1 MRNILTERILLM
13 KIAHRIET
21 IPPYLFAEIDKK
33 KEEAIKKGVDIIN
46 LGIGDPDQPT
56 PNNII
61 EKLRESVKDPKTHNY
76 PPYAGTAEFRQA
88 VALWYKNRFGVDLDP
103 DKEVMA
109 LIGSKEGIAHIFLA
123 FIDPGDFSLIPDPGY
138 PVYKTGTLF
147 ANGFPYIMTLLE
159 ENDFLPDL
167 EEIDEEIAQ
176 RAKLMFINY
185 PNNPTAAVANK
196 DFFEKVVKF
205 AKKYDI
211 LVCHDFAYSEMTFD
225 DYKAISFLEVGGAK
239 DVGIEFHS
247 LSKIYNMTGWRL
259 GFVVGNEKAISA
271 LSIIKTNIDSGA
283 FKAIQQAG
291 IEALSGP
298 QDNIEKMNKIYS
310 GRRNVVINGLNKL
323 GWNLKPTKATFYIW
337 IPTLNKMGSMEF
349 SNLLLEKTGI
359 IVTPGVG
366 YGEYGE
372 GYVRI
377 ALTVDEKRLKEAIE
391 RIKKAGI
398 TPNFDT

>member
-1 MRNILTERILLM
+1 M
-13 KIAHRIET
+13 KIAQRIQT

-33 KEEAIKKGVDIIN
+33 KEEAIKRGIDIIN

-61 EKLRESVKDPKTHNY
+61 EKLRESVKDPNTHNY
-76 PPYAGTAEFRQA
+76 PPYQGTAEFRQA
-88 VALWYKNRFGVDLDP
+88 IASWYKNRFGVNLDP
-103 DKEVMA
+103 EQEVMA

-147 ANGFPYIMTLLE
+147 ANGFPYIMPLLE

-225 DYKAISFLEVGGAK
+225 DYKANSFLEVDGAK
-239 DVGIEFHS
+239 EVGIEFHS
-247 LSKIYNMTGWRL
+247 LSKTYNMTGWRL
-259 GFVVGNEKAISA
+259 GFAVGNKEAISA
-271 LSIIKTNIDSGA
+271 LSIIKTNIDSGV

-291 IEALSGP
+291 IEALTGP
-298 QDNIEKMNKIYS
+298 QDNI
-310 GRRNVVINGLNKL
+310 
-323 GWNLKPTKATFYIW
+323 
-337 IPTLNKMGSMEF
+337 
-349 SNLLLEKTGI
+349 
-359 IVTPGVG
+359 
-366 YGEYGE
+366 
-372 GYVRI
+372 
-377 ALTVDEKRLKEAIE
+377 
-391 RIKKAGI
+391 
-398 TPNFDT
+398 

>member
-1 MRNILTERILLM
+1 M
-13 KIAHRIET
+13 KIAQRIQT

-33 KEEAIKKGVDIIN
+33 KEEAIKRGVDIIN

-61 EKLRESVKDPKTHNY
+61 EKLRESVKDPKTHDY
-76 PPYAGTAEFRQA
+76 PPYEGTAEFRQA
-88 VALWYKNRFGVDLDP
+88 VALWYKNSFGVDLDP

-147 ANGFPYIMTLLE
+147 ANGFPYVMPLLE
-159 ENDFLPDL
+159 ENNFLPDL

-185 PNNPTAAVANK
+185 PNNPTAAVTNK
-196 DFFEKVVKF
+196 DFFEKIVKF

-211 LVCHDFAYSEMTFD
+211 LVCHDFAYSEMTYD
-225 DYKAISFLEVGGAK
+225 DYKANSFLEVDGAK

-259 GFVVGNEKAISA
+259 GFAVGNKEAISA

-298 QDNIEKMNKIYS
+298 QDNIEKMNKIYT

-323 GWNLKPTKATFYIW
+323 GWNLKSTKATFYIW
-337 IPTLNKMGSMEF
+337 IPTLNKMSSMEF

-359 IVTPGVG
+359 IVTPGIG

-372 GYVRI
+372 GYIRI
-377 ALTVDEKRLKEAIE
+377 ALTVEEKRLEEAIE
-391 RIKKAGI
+391 RMKKAGI
-398 TPNFDT
+398 TQE

>member
-1 MRNILTERILLM
+1 M
-13 KIAHRIET
+13 KIAQRIQT

-33 KEEAIKKGVDIIN
+33 KEEALKRGVDIIN

-61 EKLRESVKDPKTHNY
+61 EKLRESVKDSKTHHY
-76 PPYAGTAEFRQA
+76 PPYQGTTEFRQA
-88 VALWYKNRFGVDLDP
+88 VASWYKNRFRVNLDP
-103 DKEVMA
+103 EQEVMA
-109 LIGSKEGIAHIFLA
+109 LIGSKEGIANIFLA

-147 ANGFPYIMTLLE
+147 ANGFPYIMPLLE
-159 ENDFLPDL
+159 ENNFLPDL
-167 EEIDEEIAQ
+167 EEIDEEVAQ

-225 DYKAISFLEVGGAK
+225 GYKTSSFLEIEGAK
-239 DVGIEFHS
+239 EVGIEFHS
-247 LSKIYNMTGWRL
+247 LSKTYNMTGWRL
-259 GFVVGNEKAISA
+259 GFAVGNKDAISA
-271 LSIIKTNIDSGA
+271 LSIIKTNIDSGV
-283 FKAIQQAG
+283 FKAIQEAG
-291 IEALSGP
+291 VEALTGP
-298 QDNIEKMNKIYS
+298 QDNIEKMNEIYT
-310 GRRNVVINGLNKL
+310 RRRDVVINGLNKL

-337 IPTLNKMGSMEF
+337 IPTLKNINSVDF
-349 SNLLLEKTGI
+349 ANLLLEKTGI
-359 IVTPGVG
+359 IVTPGIG

-372 GYVRI
+372 GFVRI
-377 ALTVDEKRLKEAIE
+377 ALTVEEKRLEEAIE
-391 RIKKAGI
+391 RLKKSSI
-398 TPNFDT
+398 IQK

>member
-1 MRNILTERILLM
+1 M
-13 KIAHRIET
+13 KIAHRIQT

-33 KEEAIKKGVDIIN
+33 KEEAIKRGVDIIN

-61 EKLRESVKDPKTHNY
+61 EKLRESVKDSRTHRY
-76 PPYAGTAEFRQA
+76 PPYQGTTEFRQA
-88 VALWYKNRFGVDLDP
+88 VASWYKNRFRVNLDP
-103 DKEVMA
+103 DQEVMA

-147 ANGFPYIMTLLE
+147 ANGLPYLMPLLE

-167 EEIDEEIAQ
+167 EEIDEEVAQ

-225 DYKAISFLEVGGAK
+225 GYKTSSFLEIEGAK
-239 DVGIEFHS
+239 EVGIEFHS
-247 LSKIYNMTGWRL
+247 LSKTYNMTGWRL
-259 GFVVGNEKAISA
+259 GFAVGNKDAISA

-283 FKAIQQAG
+283 FKAIQEAG
-291 IEALSGP
+291 VEALTGP
-298 QDNIEKMNKIYS
+298 QDNIEKMNEIYT
-310 GRRNVVINGLNKL
+310 RRRDVVINGLNKL
-323 GWNLKPTKATFYIW
+323 GWSLKPTKATFYIW
-337 IPTLNKMGSMEF
+337 IPTPKNITSVDF
-349 SNLLLEKTGI
+349 ANLLLEKTGI
-359 IVTPGVG
+359 IVTPGIG

-372 GYVRI
+372 GFVRI
-377 ALTVDEKRLKEAIE
+377 ALTVEEKRLEEAIE
-391 RIKKAGI
+391 RLKKSSI
-398 TPNFDT
+398 IQK

>member
-1 MRNILTERILLM
+1 M
-13 KIAHRIET
+13 KIAQRIET

-33 KEEAIKKGVDIIN
+33 KEEAIKRGVDIIN

-61 EKLRESVKDPKTHNY
+61 EKLRESVKDPKTHDY
-76 PPYAGTAEFRQA
+76 PPYEGTVEFRQA
-88 VALWYKNRFGVDLDP
+88 VALWYKNRFGIDLDP
-103 DKEVMA
+103 DNEVMA

-123 FIDPGDFSLIPDPGY
+123 FIDPGDFSLIPDPAY

-147 ANGFPYIMTLLE
+147 ANGFPYIMPLLE
-159 ENDFLPDL
+159 ENNFLPDL

-196 DFFEKVVKF
+196 DFFKKVVKF

-211 LVCHDFAYSEMTFD
+211 LICHDFAYSEMTFD
-225 DYKAISFLEVGGAK
+225 DYKASSFLEVEGAK

-247 LSKIYNMTGWRL
+247 LSKTYNMTGWRL
-259 GFVVGNEKAISA
+259 GFAVGNKEAISA
-271 LSIIKTNIDSGA
+271 LSIIKTNVDSGV
-283 FKAIQQAG
+283 FKAIQEAG
-291 IEALSGP
+291 IEALTGP
-298 QDNIEKMNKIYS
+298 QDNIEKMNKIYT

-337 IPTLNKMGSMEF
+337 IPTLNKMNSMEF

-359 IVTPGVG
+359 IVTPGIG

-377 ALTVDEKRLKEAIE
+377 ALTVEEKRLEEAWE
-391 RIKKAGI
+391 RMEKAGI
-398 TPNFDT
+398 TQR

>member
-1 MRNILTERILLM
+1 M
-13 KIAHRIET
+13 KIAQRIET
-21 IPPYLFAEIDKK
+21 IPPYLFAEIDRK
-33 KEEAIKKGVDIIN
+33 KEEAIKRGVDIIN

-61 EKLRESVKDPKTHNY
+61 EKLRESVKDPKTHDY

-88 VALWYKNRFGVDLDP
+88 VTLWYKNRFGVDLDP

-123 FIDPGDFSLIPDPGY
+123 FIDPGDFSLIPDPAY

-147 ANGFPYIMTLLE
+147 ANGFLYIMPLLE
-159 ENDFLPDL
+159 ENNFLPDL
-167 EEIDEEIAQ
+167 EEIDEDIAQ

-225 DYKAISFLEVGGAK
+225 DYKASSFLEVEGAK
-239 DVGIEFHS
+239 GVGIEFHS
-247 LSKIYNMTGWRL
+247 LSKTYNMTGWRL
-259 GFVVGNEKAISA
+259 GFVVGNKEAISA
-271 LSIIKTNIDSGA
+271 LSIIKTNIDSGV
-283 FKAIQQAG
+283 FKAIQEAG
-291 IEALSGP
+291 IEALTGP
-298 QDNIEKMNKIYS
+298 QDDIEKMNKIYT

-323 GWNLKPTKATFYIW
+323 GWSLKPTKATFYIW
-337 IPTLNKMGSMEF
+337 IPTLNKMDSMEF
-349 SNLLLEKTGI
+349 SNHLLEKTGI
-359 IVTPGVG
+359 IVTPGIG
-366 YGEYGE
+366 YGKYGE

-377 ALTVDEKRLKEAIE
+377 ALTVDEKRLEEAIKRME
-391 RIKKAGI
+391 KAGI
-398 TPNFDT
+398 TQE

>member
-1 MRNILTERILLM
+1 M
-13 KIAHRIET
+13 KIAQRIET

-33 KEEAIKKGVDIIN
+33 KEEAIKRGVDIIN

-56 PNNII
+56 PDNII
-61 EKLRESVKDPKTHNY
+61 EKLRESVKDPKTHDY
-76 PPYAGTAEFRQA
+76 PPYAGTTEFRQA
-88 VALWYKNRFGVDLDP
+88 VALWYKNRFGIDLDP

-147 ANGFPYIMTLLE
+147 ANGFSHIMPLLE
-159 ENDFLPDL
+159 ENSFLPDL
-167 EEIDEEIAQ
+167 EEIDEDIAQ

-205 AKKYDI
+205 AQKYDI
-211 LVCHDFAYSEMTFD
+211 LVCHDFAYSEMTYD
-225 DYKAISFLEVGGAK
+225 NYKASSFLEIKGAK

-247 LSKIYNMTGWRL
+247 LSKTYNMTGWRL
-259 GFVVGNEKAISA
+259 GFAMGNKKAISA
-271 LSIIKTNIDSGA
+271 LSVIKTNIDSGV
-283 FKAIQQAG
+283 FKAIQRAG
-291 IEALSGP
+291 IEALTGP
-298 QDNIEKMNKIYS
+298 QDNIERMNEIYTR
-310 GRRNVVINGLNKL
+310 RRNTVISGLNKL

-337 IPTLNKMGSMEF
+337 IPTLNKMSSMEF

-359 IVTPGVG
+359 IVTPGIG

-377 ALTVDEKRLKEAIE
+377 ALTVGEKRLQEAME
-391 RIKKAGI
+391 RLKSLKLYK
-398 TPNFDT
+398 

>member
-1 MRNILTERILLM
+1 M
-13 KIAHRIET
+13 KIAQRIEI

-33 KEEAIKKGVDIIN
+33 KEEAIKRGVDIIN

-88 VALWYKNRFGVDLDP
+88 VTLWYKNRFGVDLDP
-103 DKEVMA
+103 ENEVMA

-147 ANGFPYIMTLLE
+147 ANGFPYIMPLLE
-159 ENDFLPDL
+159 ENNFLPDL
-167 EEIDEEIAQ
+167 EEIDEDIAQ
-176 RAKLMFINY
+176 KAKLMFINY

-196 DFFEKVVKF
+196 EFFEKVVKF

-225 DYKAISFLEVGGAK
+225 DYKASSFLEIEGAK

-259 GFVVGNEKAISA
+259 GFVVGNKEAISA
-271 LSIIKTNIDSGA
+271 LSIIKTNIDSGV
-283 FKAIQQAG
+283 FKAIQEAG
-291 IEALSGP
+291 IEALTGP
-298 QDNIEKMNKIYS
+298 QDNIEKMNKIYT

-323 GWNLKPTKATFYIW
+323 EWNLKPTKATFYIW
-337 IPTLNKMGSMEF
+337 IPTLNKMNSVEF

-359 IVTPGVG
+359 IVTPGIG

-377 ALTVDEKRLKEAIE
+377 ALTVDEKRLEEAIE
-391 RIKKAGI
+391 RLKKAGI
-398 TPNFDT
+398 TQE

>member
-1 MRNILTERILLM
+1 M
-13 KIAHRIET
+13 KIAQRIET

-46 LGIGDPDQPT
+46 LGIGDPDKPT

-76 PPYAGTAEFRQA
+76 PPYQGTAEFRQA
-88 VALWYKNRFGVDLDP
+88 VASWYKNRFGVNLDA
-103 DKEVMA
+103 DREVIA
-109 LIGSKEGIAHIFLA
+109 LIGSKEGISHIFLA

-147 ANGFPYIMTLLE
+147 ANGFPYIMPLLK

-167 EEIDEEIAQ
+167 EEIDEEIVQ

-205 AKKYDI
+205 AKKNDI

-225 DYKAISFLEVGGAK
+225 NYKANSFLEVDGAK
-239 DVGIEFHS
+239 EVGIEFHS

-259 GFVVGNEKAISA
+259 GFAVGNKEAISA
-271 LSIIKTNIDSGA
+271 LSIIKTNIDSGI

-291 IEALSGP
+291 VEALTGP
-298 QDNIEKMNKIYS
+298 QDNIEKMNNIYT

-337 IPTLNKMGSMEF
+337 IPTLNKMKSVDF
-349 SNLLLEKTGI
+349 ANLLLEKTGI
-359 IVTPGVG
+359 IVTPGIG

-377 ALTVDEKRLKEAIE
+377 ALTVEEKRLEEAIGRME
-391 RIKKAGI
+391 KAGI
-398 TPNFDT
+398 SQE

>member
-1 MRNILTERILLM
+1 M
-13 KIAHRIET
+13 KIAQRIEI

-33 KEEAIKKGVDIIN
+33 KEEAIKRGVDIIN

-88 VALWYKNRFGVDLDP
+88 VTLWYKNRFGVDLDP
-103 DKEVMA
+103 ENEVMA

-147 ANGFPYIMTLLE
+147 ANGFPYIMPLLE
-159 ENDFLPDL
+159 ENNFLPDL
-167 EEIDEEIAQ
+167 EEIDEDIAQ
-176 RAKLMFINY
+176 KAKLMFINY

-225 DYKAISFLEVGGAK
+225 DYKASSFLEVEGAK
-239 DVGIEFHS
+239 EVGIEFHS

-259 GFVVGNEKAISA
+259 GFAVGNKEAISA
-271 LSIIKTNIDSGA
+271 LSIIKTNVDSGV
-283 FKAIQQAG
+283 FKAIQETG
-291 IEALSGP
+291 IEALTGP
-298 QDNIEKMNKIYS
+298 QDNIEKMNKIYT

-323 GWNLKPTKATFYIW
+323 EWNLKPTKATFYIW
-337 IPTLNKMGSMEF
+337 IPTLNKMNSVEF

-359 IVTPGVG
+359 IVTPGIG

-377 ALTVDEKRLKEAIE
+377 ALTVDEKRLEEAIE
-391 RIKKAGI
+391 RLKKAGI
-398 TPNFDT
+398 TQE

>member
-1 MRNILTERILLM
+1 M
-13 KIAHRIET
+13 KIAQRIET

-46 LGIGDPDQPT
+46 LGIGDPDKPT

-61 EKLRESVKDPKTHNY
+61 EKLRESVKDPKTHDY
-76 PPYAGTAEFRQA
+76 PPYAGTADFRHA
-88 VALWYKNRFGVDLDP
+88 VSSWYKNRFGVNLDA
-103 DKEVMA
+103 DREVMA

-147 ANGFPYIMTLLE
+147 ANGFPYIMPLLE

-205 AKKYDI
+205 AKKNDI

-225 DYKAISFLEVGGAK
+225 NYKANSFLEVNGAK

-259 GFVVGNEKAISA
+259 GFAVGNKDAISA
-271 LSIIKTNIDSGA
+271 LSIIKTNIDSGV
-283 FKAIQQAG
+283 FKAIQEAG
-291 IEALSGP
+291 VEALTGP
-298 QDNIEKMNKIYS
+298 QDNIEKMNEIYTR
-310 GRRNVVINGLNKL
+310 RRNVIINGLNKL
-323 GWNLKPTKATFYIW
+323 GWSLKPTKATFYIW
-337 IPTLNKMGSMEF
+337 IPTPKNINSVDF
-349 SNLLLEKTGI
+349 ANLLLEKTGI
-359 IVTPGVG
+359 IVTPGIG

-377 ALTVDEKRLKEAIE
+377 ALTVDEKRLEEAIGRME
-391 RIKKAGI
+391 KAGLSQE
-398 TPNFDT
+398 

>member
-1 MRNILTERILLM
+1 M
-13 KIAHRIET
+13 KIAQRIQT

-61 EKLRESVKDPKTHNY
+61 EKLRESVKDSRTHHY
-76 PPYAGTAEFRQA
+76 PPYQGTTEFRQA
-88 VALWYKNRFGVDLDP
+88 VASWYKNRFRVNLDP
-103 DKEVMA
+103 DQEVMA

-123 FIDPGDFSLIPDPGY
+123 FVDPGDFSLIPDPGY

-147 ANGFPYIMTLLE
+147 ANGLPYIMPLLE
-159 ENDFLPDL
+159 ENDFLPNL
-167 EEIDEEIAQ
+167 EEIDEEVAQ

-225 DYKAISFLEVGGAK
+225 GYKTSSFLEIEGAK

-259 GFVVGNEKAISA
+259 GFAVGNKDAISA
-271 LSIIKTNIDSGA
+271 LSTIKTNIDSGA
-283 FKAIQQAG
+283 FIAIQEAG
-291 IEALSGP
+291 VEALTGP
-298 QDNIEKMNKIYS
+298 QDNIEKMNEIYT
-310 GRRNVVINGLNKL
+310 RRRDVVINGLNKL

-337 IPTLNKMGSMEF
+337 IPTSKNINSVDF
-349 SNLLLEKTGI
+349 ANLLLEKTGI
-359 IVTPGVG
+359 IVTPGIG

-372 GYVRI
+372 GFVRI
-377 ALTVDEKRLKEAIE
+377 ALTVEEKRLEEAIE
-391 RIKKAGI
+391 RLKNSKL
-398 TPNFDT
+398 

>member
-1 MRNILTERILLM
+1 M
-13 KIAHRIET
+13 KIAQRIQT

-33 KEEAIKKGVDIIN
+33 KEEAIKRGVDIIN

-61 EKLRESVKDPKTHNY
+61 EKLRESVKDSRTHHY
-76 PPYAGTAEFRQA
+76 PPYQGTTEFRQA
-88 VALWYKNRFGVDLDP
+88 VVSWYKNRFGVNLDP
-103 DKEVMA
+103 EQEVMA

-123 FIDPGDFSLIPDPGY
+123 FIDTGDFSLIPDPGY

-147 ANGFPYIMTLLE
+147 ANGFPYTMPLLE
-159 ENDFLPDL
+159 ENDFLPNL
-167 EEIDEEIAQ
+167 EEIDEEVAQ

-225 DYKAISFLEVGGAK
+225 GYKTSSFLEIEGAK

-259 GFVVGNEKAISA
+259 GFAVGNKDAISA

-283 FKAIQQAG
+283 FKAIQEAG
-291 IEALSGP
+291 VEALTGP
-298 QDNIEKMNKIYS
+298 QDNIEKMNEIYTR
-310 GRRNVVINGLNKL
+310 RRNVVINGLNKL

-337 IPTLNKMGSMEF
+337 IPTPKNITSVDF
-349 SNLLLEKTGI
+349 ANLLLEKTGI
-359 IVTPGVG
+359 IVTPGIG

-372 GYVRI
+372 GFVRI
-377 ALTVDEKRLKEAIE
+377 ALTVEEKRLEEAIE
-391 RIKKAGI
+391 RLKKSSI
-398 TPNFDT
+398 IQK

>member
-1 MRNILTERILLM
+1 M
-13 KIAHRIET
+13 KIAQRIKT

-33 KEEAIKKGVDIIN
+33 KEEAIKRGVDIIN

-61 EKLRESVKDPKTHNY
+61 EKLRESVKDPKTHDY

-88 VALWYKNRFGVDLDP
+88 VTLWYKNRFGVALDP
-103 DKEVMA
+103 DNEVMA

-123 FIDPGDFSLIPDPGY
+123 FIDPGDFSLIPDPAY

-147 ANGFPYIMTLLE
+147 ANGFPYIMPLLE

-176 RAKLMFINY
+176 RAKLMFISY

-225 DYKAISFLEVGGAK
+225 GYKANSFLEVDGAK
-239 DVGIEFHS
+239 EVGIEFHS
-247 LSKIYNMTGWRL
+247 LSKTYNMTGWRL
-259 GFVVGNEKAISA
+259 GFVVGNKKAISA

-291 IEALSGP
+291 IEALTGP
-298 QDNIEKMNKIYS
+298 QDNIEKMNKIYT

-337 IPTLNKMGSMEF
+337 APTLNEMSSMEF

-359 IVTPGVG
+359 IVTPGIG
-366 YGEYGE
+366 YGDYGE

-377 ALTVDEKRLKEAIE
+377 ALTVEEKRLEEAIE
-391 RIKKAGI
+391 RLKKAG
-398 TPNFDT
+398 FSQE

>member
-1 MRNILTERILLM
+1 M
-13 KIAHRIET
+13 KIAQRIQT

-33 KEEAIKKGVDIIN
+33 KEEAIKRGVDIIN

-61 EKLRESVKDPKTHNY
+61 EKLRESVKDPKTHDY

-88 VALWYKNRFGVDLDP
+88 VTLWYKNRFDVDLDP
-103 DKEVMA
+103 NNEVMA
-109 LIGSKEGIAHIFLA
+109 LIGSKEGIAHIFLS
-123 FIDPGDFSLIPDPGY
+123 FIDPGDFSLIPDPAY

-147 ANGFPYIMTLLE
+147 ANGFPYIMPLLE
-159 ENDFLPDL
+159 ENNFLPDL
-167 EEIDEEIAQ
+167 EEIDEDIAQ
-176 RAKLMFINY
+176 KAKLMFINY

-225 DYKAISFLEVGGAK
+225 DYKASSFLEVEGAK

-259 GFVVGNEKAISA
+259 GFVVGNKEAISA
-271 LSIIKTNIDSGA
+271 LSIIKTNIDSGV

-291 IEALSGP
+291 IEALTGP
-298 QDNIEKMNKIYS
+298 QGNIEKMNTIYTS
-310 GRRNVVINGLNKL
+310 RRNVVINGLNKL

-337 IPTLNKMGSMEF
+337 IPTLNKMNSMEF

-359 IVTPGVG
+359 IVTPGIG

-377 ALTVDEKRLKEAIE
+377 ALTVDEKRLEEAIE
-391 RIKKAGI
+391 RLKKAGI
-398 TPNFDT
+398 TQG

>member
-1 MRNILTERILLM
+1 M
-13 KIAHRIET
+13 KIAQRIET

-33 KEEAIKKGVDIIN
+33 KEEAIKRGVDIIN

-61 EKLRESVKDPKTHNY
+61 KKLIESVKDPKTHNY
-76 PPYAGTAEFRQA
+76 PPYQGTAEFRQA
-88 VALWYKNRFGVDLDP
+88 VTSWYKNRFGVDLDP
-103 DKEVMA
+103 NKEVMA

-147 ANGFPYIMTLLE
+147 ANGFPYIMPLLE

-185 PNNPTAAVANK
+185 PNNPTSAVANK

-211 LVCHDFAYSEMTFD
+211 LICHDFAYSEMTFD
-225 DYKAISFLEVGGAK
+225 NYKANSFLEVDGAK
-239 DVGIEFHS
+239 EVGIEFHS
-247 LSKIYNMTGWRL
+247 LSKTYNMTGWRL
-259 GFVVGNEKAISA
+259 GFAVGNQEAISA
-271 LSIIKTNIDSGA
+271 LSIIKTNIDSGV

-291 IEALSGP
+291 IEALTGP
-298 QDNIEKMNKIYS
+298 QNNIEKMNEIYT

-323 GWNLKPTKATFYIW
+323 GWNLKPTKATFYLW
-337 IPTLNKMGSMEF
+337 IPTLNNMSSMEF
-349 SNLLLEKTGI
+349 SDLLLEKTGI
-359 IVTPGVG
+359 IVTPGIG

-377 ALTVDEKRLKEAIE
+377 ALTVEEKRLEEAID
-391 RIKKAGI
+391 RIKKSGI
-398 TPNFDT
+398 NQKQ

>member
-1 MRNILTERILLM
+1 M
-13 KIAHRIET
+13 KIAQRIET

-33 KEEAIKKGVDIIN
+33 KEKAIKRGVDIIN

-61 EKLRESVKDPKTHNY
+61 KKLRESVQDPKTHDY

-88 VALWYKNRFGVDLDP
+88 VALWYKNRFRIDLDP

-138 PVYKTGTLF
+138 PVYKTATLF
-147 ANGFPYIMTLLE
+147 ANGFPYTIPLLE
-159 ENDFLPDL
+159 ENNFLPDL
-167 EEIDEEIAQ
+167 EEIDEEVAQ

-225 DYKAISFLEVGGAK
+225 DFKTTSFLEVDGAK
-239 DVGIEFHS
+239 DIGIEFHS
-247 LSKIYNMTGWRL
+247 LSKTYNMTGWRL
-259 GFVVGNEKAISA
+259 GFAVGNKEAISA
-271 LSIIKTNIDSGA
+271 LSIIKTNVDSGV
-283 FKAIQQAG
+283 FKAIQEAG
-291 IEALSGP
+291 IEALTGP
-298 QDNIEKMNKIYS
+298 QDNIERMNKIYT

-337 IPTLNKMGSMEF
+337 IPTLNKMSSMEF

-359 IVTPGVG
+359 IVTPGIG

-372 GYVRI
+372 SYVRI
-377 ALTVDEKRLKEAIE
+377 ALTVEEKRLEEAVE
-391 RIKKAGI
+391 RMEKAGI
-398 TPNFDT
+398 TQG

>member
-1 MRNILTERILLM
+1 MENFNEKEKLFM
-13 KIAHRIET
+13 KIAQRIQT
-21 IPPYLFAEIDKK
+21 IPPYLFAEIDRK
-33 KEEAIKKGVDIIN
+33 KEEAIKRGVDIIN

-61 EKLRESVKDPKTHNY
+61 EKLRESIKDSRTHHY
-76 PPYAGTAEFRQA
+76 PPYQGTTEFRQA
-88 VALWYKNRFGVDLDP
+88 VASWYKNRFRVNLDP
-103 DKEVMA
+103 DQEVMA

-147 ANGFPYIMTLLE
+147 ANGLPYIMPLLE
-159 ENDFLPDL
+159 ENDFLPNL
-167 EEIDEEIAQ
+167 EEIDEEVAQ

-225 DYKAISFLEVGGAK
+225 GYKTSSFLEIEGAK

-259 GFVVGNEKAISA
+259 GFAVGNKDAISA
-271 LSIIKTNIDSGA
+271 LSTIKTNIDSGA
-283 FKAIQQAG
+283 FIAIQEAG
-291 IEALSGP
+291 VEALTGS
-298 QDNIEKMNKIYS
+298 QDNIEKMNEIYT
-310 GRRNVVINGLNKL
+310 RRRDVVINGLNKL

-337 IPTLNKMGSMEF
+337 IPTSKNINSVDF
-349 SNLLLEKTGI
+349 ANLLLEKTGI
-359 IVTPGVG
+359 IVTPGIG

-372 GYVRI
+372 GFVRI
-377 ALTVDEKRLKEAIE
+377 ALTVEEKRLEEAIGRME
-391 RIKKAGI
+391 KTGI
-398 TPNFDT
+398 SHE

>member
-1 MRNILTERILLM
+1 M
-13 KIAHRIET
+13 KIAQRIET

-33 KEEAIKKGVDIIN
+33 KEEAIKRGVDIIN
-46 LGIGDPDQPT
+46 MGIGDPDQPT

-61 EKLRESVKDPKTHNY
+61 KKLRESVQDPKTHDY

-88 VALWYKNRFGVDLDP
+88 VALWYKNRFRIDLDP

-138 PVYKTGTLF
+138 PVYKTATLF
-147 ANGFPYIMTLLE
+147 ANGFPYTMPLLE
-159 ENDFLPDL
+159 ENNFLPDL
-167 EEIDEEIAQ
+167 EEIDEEVAQ

-196 DFFEKVVKF
+196 NFFEKVVKF
-205 AKKYDI
+205 VKKYDI

-225 DYKAISFLEVGGAK
+225 DFKTTSFLEVDGAK
-239 DVGIEFHS
+239 DIGIEFHS
-247 LSKIYNMTGWRL
+247 LSKTYNMTGWRL
-259 GFVVGNEKAISA
+259 GFAVGNKEAISA
-271 LSIIKTNIDSGA
+271 LSIIKTNVDSGV
-283 FKAIQQAG
+283 FKAIQEAG
-291 IEALSGP
+291 IEALTGP
-298 QDNIEKMNKIYS
+298 QDNIERMNKIYT

-337 IPTLNKMGSMEF
+337 IPTLNKMSSMEF

-359 IVTPGVG
+359 IVTPGIG

-372 GYVRI
+372 SYVRI
-377 ALTVDEKRLKEAIE
+377 ALTVEEKRLEEAVE
-391 RIKKAGI
+391 RMEKAGI
-398 TPNFDT
+398 TQG

>member
-1 MRNILTERILLM
+1 M
-13 KIAHRIET
+13 KIAQRIQT

-33 KEEAIKKGVDIIN
+33 KEEAIKRGVDIIN

-61 EKLRESVKDPKTHNY
+61 EKLRESVKDPKTHDY

-88 VALWYKNRFGVDLDP
+88 VALWYKKRFGVDLDP
-103 DKEVMA
+103 DNEVMA

-147 ANGFPYIMTLLE
+147 ANGFPYIMPLLE

-167 EEIDEEIAQ
+167 EEIDAEIAQ
-176 RAKLMFINY
+176 KAKLMFINY

-225 DYKAISFLEVGGAK
+225 NYKANSFLEVDGAK
-239 DVGIEFHS
+239 EVGIEFHS

-259 GFVVGNEKAISA
+259 GFAVGNKEAISA
-271 LSIIKTNIDSGA
+271 LSIIKTNIDSGI

-291 IEALSGP
+291 VEALTGP
-298 QDNIEKMNKIYS
+298 QDNIEKMNNIYT

-337 IPTLNKMGSMEF
+337 IPTLNKMKSVDF
-349 SNLLLEKTGI
+349 ANLLLEKTGI
-359 IVTPGVG
+359 IVTPGIG

-377 ALTVDEKRLKEAIE
+377 ALTVEEKRLEEAIGRME
-391 RIKKAGI
+391 KAGI
-398 TPNFDT
+398 SQE

>member
-1 MRNILTERILLM
+1 M
-13 KIAHRIET
+13 KIAQRIQT

-33 KEEAIKKGVDIIN
+33 KEEAIKRGVDIIN

-56 PNNII
+56 PDNII
-61 EKLRESVKDPKTHNY
+61 EKLRERVKDPKTHDY

-88 VALWYKNRFGVDLDP
+88 VALWYKKRFGVDLDP

-147 ANGFPYIMTLLE
+147 ANGFPYTMPLLE

-225 DYKAISFLEVGGAK
+225 DYKANSFLEVDGAK
-239 DVGIEFHS
+239 EVGIEFHS
-247 LSKIYNMTGWRL
+247 LSKTYNMTGWRL
-259 GFVVGNEKAISA
+259 GFAVGNRDAISA

-291 IEALSGP
+291 IEALTGP
-298 QDNIEKMNKIYS
+298 QDNIEKMNKIYT
-310 GRRNVVINGLNKL
+310 GRRNVIINGLNKL
-323 GWNLKPTKATFYIW
+323 GWDLKPTKATFYIW
-337 IPTLNKMGSMEF
+337 LPILNKMSSIEF

-359 IVTPGVG
+359 IVTPGIG
-366 YGEYGE
+366 YGDYGE

-377 ALTVDEKRLKEAIE
+377 ALTVDEKRLEEAME
-391 RIKKAGI
+391 RLKVLKL
-398 TPNFDT
+398 

>member
-1 MRNILTERILLM
+1 M
-13 KIAHRIET
+13 KIAQRIQT

-33 KEEAIKKGVDIIN
+33 KEEAIKRGVDIIN

-61 EKLRESVKDPKTHNY
+61 EKLRESVKNPKTHNY
-76 PPYAGTAEFRQA
+76 PPYKGTLEFNQA
-88 VALWYKNRFGVDLDP
+88 VALWYKNRFGVSLDA

-123 FIDPGDFSLIPDPGY
+123 FIDPGDFSLIPDPAY

-147 ANGFPYIMTLLE
+147 ANGFPYIMPLLE
-159 ENDFLPDL
+159 ENNFLPDL

-176 RAKLMFINY
+176 RAKLMFISY

-225 DYKAISFLEVGGAK
+225 DYKANSFLEVDGAK
-239 DVGIEFHS
+239 EVGIEFHS
-247 LSKIYNMTGWRL
+247 LSKTYNMTGWRL
-259 GFVVGNEKAISA
+259 GFVVGNKKAISA
-271 LSIIKTNIDSGA
+271 LSIIKTNVDSGV
-283 FKAIQQAG
+283 FKAIQEAG
-291 IEALSGP
+291 MEALTGP
-298 QDNIEKMNKIYS
+298 QDNIEKMNKIYT

-337 IPTLNKMGSMEF
+337 IPTLNKMDSMEF

-359 IVTPGVG
+359 IVTPGIG

-377 ALTVDEKRLKEAIE
+377 ALTVDEKRLEEAIGRLE
-391 RIKKAGI
+391 KSGI
-398 TPNFDT
+398 TQV